1 MRISFKHAVLH
12 EAGMGGKIVQDI
24 LKAFTRRCVRDVSN
38 LANSKS
44 DLGRSNGRCP
54 GCDYI
59 TPAEAL

>member
-1 MRISFKHAVLH
+1 MTKQY
-12 EAGMGGKIVQDI
+12 EAGIGWESSPDI
-24 LKAFTRRCVRDVSN
+24 MKAFTQRCVRDVSN

-59 TPAEAL
+59 TPEETL